1 MLPPVDASIT
11 RLIREDWGRILSA
24 LTAHVGNYALAEDS
38 LQDAVVVAL
47 DKWQQGLPDHPDAWL
62 LTVARRKAVDRLRR
76 TTNASRKEQELSLF
90 LEQTRDD
97 PEDEAGVIPDH
108 RLELIFACC
117 HPALEEKSR
126 TALTLRAIGGL
137 TTPEIAAAF
146 LDKPDAMAARLT
158 RAKRK
163 IRDAGIPFK
172 LPDAADLPDRL
183 GTVLQVIYLIFN
195 EGFRTNGK
203 VLTRAD
209 LAEEAIRLARILSAL
224 LPTDTEVK
232 SLLALMLL
240 SDSRRHTRVDE
251 VGAYVPLE
259 AQNRA
264 RWDKAKIREGTALV
278 KQALATGRAGPYA
291 IQAAISAIHA
301 EAATFEDTDWPQ
313 IAVLYDLM
321 AKRSPNPVIVINQA
335 VARSYVEG
343 PEAALSLLDQAAKAA
358 RLDAYQPFH
367 ACRADLL
374 SRLNRPSEAVE
385 NYRAAIAL
393 SASTAEKT
401 FLTQRLAA
409 IDPP

>member
-1 MLPPVDASIT
+1 MQPPVDAHIT
-11 RLIREDWGRILSA
+11 RVIREDWGRILSV

-38 LQDAVVVAL
+38 LQDAVLVAL
-47 DKWQQGLPDHPDAWL
+47 DQWQNGLPDHPDAWL

-76 TTNASRKEQELSLF
+76 TANASRKEQELALF
-90 LEQTRDD
+90 LEQTRPD
-97 PEDEAGVIPDH
+97 PQEMGVIPDH

-117 HPALEEKSR
+117 HPALAEKSR

-172 LPDAADLPDRL
+172 LPDATDLPDRVEA
-183 GTVLQVIYLIFN
+183 VLRVIYLIFN
-195 EGFRTNGK
+195 EGFRTNGAA
-203 VLTRAD
+203 LTRAD
-209 LAEEAIRLARILSAL
+209 LAEEAIRLGRILSAL
-224 LPTDTEVK
+224 LPEDAEVK
-232 SLLALMLL
+232 ALLALMLL
-240 SDSRRHTRVDE
+240 SDSRRHTRMDE
-251 VGAYVPLE
+251 TGAYVPLE
-259 AQNRA
+259 TQNRA

-278 KQALATGRAGPYA
+278 KRALTAAPAGPYA
-291 IQAAISAIHA
+291 LQAAINAVHA
-301 EAATFEDTDWPQ
+301 EAMTFADTDWPQ
-313 IAVLYDLM
+313 IAAFYDLL
-321 AKRSPNPVIVINQA
+321 AARRPNPVIAINQA

-374 SRLNRPSEAVE
+374 SRLNRPREAAE
-385 NYRAAIAL
+385 NYRTAIAL
-393 SASTAEKT
+393 SASTAEKA

-409 IDPP
+409 LAPT